1 MAKPREHE
9 SHIIAAVRDEVD
21 LQAALASP
29 LKTVFLLSADIR
41 SLKAQCDALHQARK
55 RVFLHFDLVN
65 GLKGDASG
73 VCFAAEQFRL
83 NGIISTKAQILKFAR
98 EAGLMAIL
106 RVFVLDSSALKTGLQ
121 HAQTCQPHFVE
132 VLPGVSRKI
141 IMLASQQFGLPV
153 IAGGLIQDE
162 DDVAQA
168 LAAGAAAV
176 STSHRE
182 LWR

>member
-1 MAKPREHE
+1 MDHSREHD
-9 SHIIAAVRDEVD
+9 SRIIAAVRDDAD
-21 LQAALASP
+21 LQAAIMSP

-41 SLKAQCDALHQARK
+41 SLKAQCDALHQKRK

-73 VCFAAEQFRL
+73 VRFAAEQFRL
-83 NGIISTKAQILKFAR
+83 NGIISTKAQILKYAR
-98 EAGLMAIL
+98 EAGLLAIL

-121 HAQTCQPHFVE
+121 HAQTCQPDFVE

-141 IMLASQQFGLPV
+141 ITLASQQFKLPI
-153 IAGGLIQDE
+153 IAGGLIQDA
-162 DDVAQA
+162 DDVDQA

-182 LWR
+182 LWG